1 MVIDRRSYRKR
12 KKSLIKKYLILIG
25 IIVIGFTG
33 YYSFSYLSTQYHNQQ
48 EKQAEIDKANAEKAA
63 AAAKEAKRKQ
73 PVYITLPGAQRIQA
87 IVDDYDQASSI
98 WTLVSKAR
106 SISTDYIPANLIIP
120 GVATREDKSDEERS
134 IRADIEQ
141 PLKNL
146 FDAAATASNQLLI
159 GSGYRSAS
167 LQEFYFNSSVSAY
180 GEYEANQSVARP
192 GQSEHQLGLAVD
204 ISTVSRECYLEA
216 CFGDT
221 TDGKWLEN
229 NAYKYGFILRY
240 AEDKVDI
247 TGYQYEPWHFRYVG
261 IELATALHES
271 GLTLDEAWPYLQ
283 TALSTLRSNGAI

>member
-1 MVIDRRSYRKR
+1 MVISRRSYKRRRK
-12 KKSLIKKYLILIG
+12 SPIKKYLVLIS
-25 IIVIGFTG
+25 IIVIGITG
-33 YYSFSYLSTQYHNQQ
+33 YYSFSYLSTQYHIQQ
-48 EKQAEIDKANAEKAA
+48 EKQAAIDKANAEKAA

-87 IVDDYDQASSI
+87 IVDDYDLTSSI
-98 WTLVSKAR
+98 WALVSKTK
-106 SISTDYIPANLIIP
+106 SISTEYIPANLIIP
-120 GVATREDKSDEERS
+120 GVAVRDDKSDEEKS
-134 IRADIEQ
+134 VRADIEQ

-146 FDAAATASNQLLI
+146 FDAAAAASNQLMI

-167 LQEFYFNSSVSAY
+167 LQDYYFYSAVSAY

-204 ISTVSRECYLEA
+204 ISTVSRECYLET

-240 AEDKVDI
+240 GEDKVAI

-261 IELATALHES
+261 VELATALHES
-271 GLTLDEAWPYLQ
+271 GLTLDEAWSYLQ
-283 TALSTLRSNGAI
+283 TALSTLRANGAI